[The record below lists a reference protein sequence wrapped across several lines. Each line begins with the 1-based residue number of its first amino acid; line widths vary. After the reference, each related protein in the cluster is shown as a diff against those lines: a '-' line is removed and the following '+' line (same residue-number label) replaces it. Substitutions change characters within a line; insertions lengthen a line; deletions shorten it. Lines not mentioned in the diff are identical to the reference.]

1 MSDRL
6 SDDDA
11 AADLKMLL
19 DFLVIG
25 LGDQTFLRPDRERIG
40 GTIATYRVRIH
51 ASRDDAI
58 RALLF
63 DARVF
68 KGLVDAGH

>member
-1 MSDRL
+1 MSERL
-6 SDDDA
+6 SDGDA
-11 AADLKMLL
+11 AADLEALL
-19 DFLVIG
+19 NFLVIG
-25 LGDQTFLRPDRERIG
+25 MGGQTFLRPDRERIG
-40 GTIATYRVRIH
+40 GAIATYRVRIH
-51 ASRDDAI
+51 NSRDDAI